1 MVRLMALHGFVTSQT
16 MVIDFNRF
24 MFSSLPP
31 IVFPQNVEKNS
42 LGTVC
47 FLHAWFLLLTIPSV
61 FWKND

>member
-31 IVFPQNVEKNS
+31 IVFPQNVKKFPRNS
-42 LGTVC
+42 LFFARVVFASDDSIG
-47 FLHAWFLLLTIPSV
+47 FLE
-61 FWKND
+61 K